1 MVNIDNSFQIFDDL
15 NLLSE
20 ISQKLL
26 QNFFKDIRITNIS
39 LTMMLE
45 EFTFCCQQ
53 NRALPPFP
61 TLQMFTEGDF
71 SRRCCTYM
79 DQGFALQLSDYTKAL
94 NKEQMF
100 MDFIERRF

>member
-1 MVNIDNSFQIFDDL
+1 
-15 NLLSE
+15 
-20 ISQKLL
+20 
-26 QNFFKDIRITNIS
+26 
-39 LTMMLE
+39 
-45 EFTFCCQQ
+45 
-53 NRALPPFP
+53 
-61 TLQMFTEGDF
+61 MFTEGDF